1 MGLLRHTAE
10 PYCEATATVGC
21 YNYVHESVSV
31 CEVTSAFGMSPLNS
45 NVNRDCART
54 LVLVME

>member
-21 YNYVHESVSV
+21 YNYVRGSVSV
-31 CEVTSAFGMSPLNS
+31 CEVTSAFGMSPLNC
-45 NVNRDCART
+45 NVNNDCAGS
-54 LVLVME
+54 LVW